1 MTEWNKDMFIREIA
15 HRADFTIGDIKIV
28 WGVIEDIFKDIIAN
42 EDELKLVGLFHLYVR
57 TIRPRMGCKKGYTPI
72 QGGEYQEEM
81 LPEAKRIVSSWSKS
95 LLSLIGKEEESE
107 EE

>member
-1 MTEWNKDMFIREIA
+1 MEWNKDMFIREIA

-72 QGGEYQEEM
+72 KGGVYQEEM

-95 LLSLIGKEEESE
+95 LLSSIGKVEESE